1 MYLFFYL
8 FIFICFIRFFEKEK
22 KKRIDS
28 FWRKLKLCKKCSG
41 GKKENLRCRHAV
53 TGCSIEMQEED
64 AILYFLDLRDLV
76 NITFLSVK
84 MQNLQEKHEAVNFM
98 NK

>member
-1 MYLFFYL
+1 
-8 FIFICFIRFFEKEK
+8 
-22 KKRIDS
+22 
-28 FWRKLKLCKKCSG
+28 
-41 GKKENLRCRHAV
+41 
-53 TGCSIEMQEED
+53 MQEED